1 SVSGPATSRTVA
13 EPAASTAKCTSTVP
27 ETPCM
32 RASGGAIGRR
42 PLTRSGTP
50 GASVTSRTAEIPG
63 VGGVGVA
70 GIAGAGE
77 AAAPAV
83 PSAGDVPAAGGGPAG
98 AGAGVPPAGFRM
110 SSSGGAAGRGTAGVG
125 DGVGGDVGGGAARA
139 AGAGEVAAGTGDGVA
154 EGGGVVAG
162 GTGDVGGVASV
173 IGAGGAA
180 EPAGGVGDAS
190 ATAGA
195 SMRRGPLNR
204 RSTWRPPLP
213 PEANSALTSKANPPG
228 PSIGL
233 NRHVRRA
240 WMTDSAQGDSPLFIR
255 ASATCPS
262 GSSVTSAVTVAVSGP
277 APAGNAGTT
286 PWRRSGMPS
295 SRDISGRRILNSMG
309 TVRITLTGSP
319 STFVISYSHSR
330 AAVSP

>member
-1 SVSGPATSRTVA
+1 
-13 EPAASTAKCTSTVP
+13 
-27 ETPCM
+27 M
-32 RASGGAIGRR
+32 
-42 PLTRSGTP
+42 
-50 GASVTSRTAEIPG
+50 
-63 VGGVGVA
+63 
-70 GIAGAGE
+70 
-77 AAAPAV
+77 
-83 PSAGDVPAAGGGPAG
+83 
-98 AGAGVPPAGFRM
+98 
-110 SSSGGAAGRGTAGVG
+110 
-125 DGVGGDVGGGAARA
+125 
-139 AGAGEVAAGTGDGVA
+139 
-154 EGGGVVAG
+154 
-162 GTGDVGGVASV
+162 

-213 PEANSALTSKANPPG
+213 PEANSALTSKANPPW

-233 NRHVRRA
+233 NRQVRRA

-286 PWRRSGMPS
+286 PWRSSGMPS

-309 TVRITLTGSP
+309 TVRITLTGLP

-330 AAVSP
+330 AAVSAASSKGGTLRVTRADTTLPSGPTTSSRITMPRMPRAWASGG